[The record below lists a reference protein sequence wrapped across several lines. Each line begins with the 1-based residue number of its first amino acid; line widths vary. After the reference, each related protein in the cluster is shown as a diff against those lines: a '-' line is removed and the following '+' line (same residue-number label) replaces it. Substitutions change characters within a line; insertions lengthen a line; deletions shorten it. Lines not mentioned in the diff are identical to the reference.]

1 MVSVVDG
8 FLYILN
14 DMFLSALEMV
24 MSKKLILLSFS
35 SSIVNFM
42 VGCCVVEYS
51 EYIMYISYSV
61 FINYEN
67 VIHIGEIS
75 NYMRLQQNV
84 KYLCILKVL

>member
-14 DMFLSALEMV
+14 DMFLYSLEMV

-42 VGCCVVEYS
+42 VGVMLLNIVSMSC
-51 EYIMYISYSV
+51 ML
-61 FINYEN
+61 
-67 VIHIGEIS
+67 VIPF
-75 NYMRLQQNV
+75 YKL
-84 KYLCILKVL
+84 